1 MNVKLKSL
9 FIILVMFSIPCQ
21 QAFAYSVIPS
31 GEAVGVVIETNGVL
45 VAGTSKITDE
55 NGRTVNPAK
64 DAGII
69 KGDRIIEADGKL
81 LNTVEELSKHI
92 SEKGTELRLTIIRN
106 NKKKNVEIQPAKTT
120 MGYKL
125 GILVRDSTAGIG
137 TLTFVDPSTMKYA
150 GLGHGISDP
159 DTSCILPIN
168 GGNILKCNISAPTP
182 GKCGIPGELNGEFLN
197 AFIGTVELNTEY
209 GIFGK
214 ANELPTGTPME
225 IADKNEVKQG
235 DAYILANVDGNG
247 IKKYRITI
255 KNISKNDTAGK
266 NMVIEITDSDLIA
279 KTGGIVQ
286 GMSGSPII
294 QSNMLVGA
302 VTHVFI
308 DNPQKGYAIFAE
320 KMLKYID

>member
-1 MNVKLKSL
+1 MFKAGGERRKYEVKRGDL
-9 FIILVMFSIPCQ
+9 Q
-21 QAFAYSVIPS
+21 H
-31 GEAVGVVIETNGVL
+31 
-45 VAGTSKITDE
+45 
-55 NGRTVNPAK
+55 
-64 DAGII
+64 
-69 KGDRIIEADGKL
+69 GDRHVGSGFERELPVEREVPEHRKDERGQVADPVGQVREFIEQGKGAELDEACAGGKQGEFDDSPEFFHLTL
-81 LNTVEELSKHI
+81 LV
-92 SEKGTELRLTIIRN
+92 
-106 NKKKNVEIQPAKTT
+106 
-120 MGYKL
+120 
-125 GILVRDSTAGIG
+125 
-137 TLTFVDPSTMKYA
+137 
-150 GLGHGISDP
+150 
-159 DTSCILPIN
+159 
-168 GGNILKCNISAPTP
+168 P

-308 DNPQKGYAIFAE
+308 DNPQKGYAIFA
-320 KMLKYID
+320 